1 MSLRGALQPGVSRR
15 ELLAWALY
23 DVANSG
29 YTTVVLTAVF
39 SAYFVSAIAAN
50 APWASLAWTATLA
63 VSSLL
68 VMMTMP
74 ALGAWADLRA
84 RRGLILRLSTAGC
97 VLATALMSLLGPGM
111 LAAAV
116 ALVIL
121 SSYCYTIG
129 ESTIAAYLPEIA
141 RTEALG
147 RVSGWGWGLG
157 YFGGM
162 FTLGLSLAWVLSAP
176 SRGQSAGEAVPFTML
191 ITAAVFAAAS
201 LPPLLVLRERVTPG
215 RAARHSPRPGSAIRQ
230 AFARLG
236 QTWRESRSLLDLRR
250 LLILGAVY
258 QAGIAVVIALAAVYA
273 QQQMGF
279 SEVQTMTLIFAV
291 NVAAAL
297 GALGFGHFQD
307 RAGHRRAL
315 GLTLL
320 GWVVVCLLAGLASS
334 VMVFWFAAS
343 LAGLCM
349 GSSQSAGRAMLGALA
364 PPARLT
370 EFYGLWAFSGR
381 VAAIVGPLTY
391 GLVTWASGGDHRLAI
406 LSTGLF
412 FVLALILLRDIDIE
426 RGAAIARAT
435 DPLAR

>member
-1 MSLRGALQPGVSRR
+1 MNLRAALQPGVSRR

-39 SAYFVSAIAAN
+39 SAYFVSAIAGN
-50 APWASLAWTATLA
+50 APWASFAWTATLA

-68 VMMTMP
+68 VMLTMP

-84 RRGLILRLSTAGC
+84 RRGVLLRLSTVGC
-97 VLATALMSLLGPGM
+97 VLATAMLSLLGPGM
-111 LAAAV
+111 LEAAIV
-116 ALVIL
+116 LVIL
-121 SSYCYTIG
+121 SSYCYTVG
-129 ESTIAAYLPEIA
+129 ESTIAAYLPELA
-141 RTEALG
+141 RREALG

-157 YFGGM
+157 YVGGM

-176 SRGQSAGEAVPFTML
+176 SRGQTAGEAVPFTML

-201 LPPLLVLRERVTPG
+201 LPPLLLLRERTPA
-215 RAARHSPRPGSAIRQ
+215 RAAQAPQRAGAAIRQ

-236 QTWRESRSLLDLRR
+236 QTWRESGSLVDLRR
-250 LLILGAVY
+250 LLLLGAVY

-279 SEVQTMTLIFAV
+279 TEVQTMTLIFAV
-291 NVAAAL
+291 NVAAAG
-297 GALGFGHFQD
+297 GALSFGHFQD
-307 RAGHRRAL
+307 RVGHRRSL

-334 VMVFWFAAS
+334 VTMFWLAAT

-370 EFYGLWAFSGR
+370 EFYGLWAFAGR

-391 GLVTWASGGDHRLAI
+391 GGVTWASGGDHRLAI

-412 FVLALILLRDIDIE
+412 FVIALILLRDIDIE
-426 RGAAIARAT
+426 RGALAARAT
-435 DPLAR
+435 DQPAR

>member
-1 MSLRGALQPGVSRR
+1 MNLRAALQPGVSRR

-39 SAYFVSAIAAN
+39 SAYFVSAIAGN
-50 APWASLAWTATLA
+50 APWASFAWTATLA

-68 VMMTMP
+68 VMLTMP

-84 RRGLILRLSTAGC
+84 RRGVLLRLSTVGC
-97 VLATALMSLLGPGM
+97 VLATAMMSLLGPGM
-111 LAAAV
+111 LAAAIV
-116 ALVIL
+116 LVIL
-121 SSYCYTIG
+121 SSYCYTVG
-129 ESTIAAYLPEIA
+129 ESTIAAYLPELA
-141 RTEALG
+141 RREALG

-157 YFGGM
+157 YVGGM

-176 SRGQSAGEAVPFTML
+176 SRGQTAGEAVPFTML

-201 LPPLLVLRERVTPG
+201 LPPLLLLRE
-215 RAARHSPRPGSAIRQ
+215 SGS
-230 AFARLG
+230 LV
-236 QTWRESRSLLDLRR
+236 DLRR
-250 LLILGAVY
+250 LLLLGAVY

-279 SEVQTMTLIFAV
+279 TEVQTMTLIFAV
-291 NVAAAL
+291 NVAAAG
-297 GALGFGHFQD
+297 GALSFGHFQD
-307 RAGHRRAL
+307 RVGHRRSL

-334 VMVFWFAAS
+334 VTMFWLAAT

-370 EFYGLWAFSGR
+370 EFYGLWAFAGR

-391 GLVTWASGGDHRLAI
+391 GGVTWASGGDHRLAI

-412 FVLALILLRDIDIE
+412 FVIALILLRDIDIE
-426 RGAAIARAT
+426 RGALAARAT
-435 DPLAR
+435 DQPAR